1 MKKIVA
7 TSAATLAVLAAI
19 FVAGCG
25 SEEPTAAVTETVTAP
40 AAPAPAPTEAMPEEP
55 EPEPV
60 AVAEKIEV
68 PDVVGENHQDAQDR
82 MQAEGLYS
90 LREKDATGLER
101 LLLLD
106 SNWEV
111 VSQKPA
117 AGKRVSE
124 NATITLS
131 SKKIGE

>member
-1 MKKIVA
+1 MTK
-7 TSAATLAVLAAI
+7 
-19 FVAGCG
+19 
-25 SEEPTAAVTETVTAP
+25 TVTAP
-40 AAPAPAPTEAMPEEP
+40 AAPAPTPTEATPEEP
-55 EPEPV
+55 EPQSEPV
-60 AVAEKIEV
+60 AKKIEV

-82 MQAEGLYS
+82 MQAEGLYN
-90 LREKDATGLER
+90 LREKDATGLDR